1 MLDLRALRAL
11 VVLSSVLA
19 PGCGGVATLG
29 ALIAQPIAAVLPDK
43 PPPFEDA
50 VTAFN
55 NDLRW
60 GRIHQ
65 AVAQV
70 DREQQARFLELFEDE
85 AAPFQFTSI
94 DVVTTTP
101 TKFTID
107 GDGEP
112 AEVEALV
119 SYEFYK
125 PPMVTQEKIR
135 QHQRWRFVLAER
147 RWVLD
152 FDFEPF
158 DARERG
164 AAPAAAAPPE

>member
-1 MLDLRALRAL
+1 MLGSALA
-11 VVLSSVLA
+11 A
-19 PGCGGVATLG
+19 GCGGFATLG
-29 ALIAQPIAAVLPDK
+29 ALVAEPVAAVLPDK

-50 VTAFN
+50 LIAFN

-65 AVAQV
+65 AVAQL
-70 DREQQARFLELFEDE
+70 DREQQTRFLELFEDE

-101 TKFTID
+101 KKYTAD

-112 AEVEALV
+112 VEVEALV
-119 SYEFYK
+119 SYEFYR
-125 PPMVTQEKIR
+125 PPMVIQEKIR
-135 QHQRWRFVLAER
+135 QHQRWRFVLMER

-158 DARERG
+158 ESRARG
-164 AAPAAAAPPE
+164 ASPAPAAAAPRE